1 MAIAT
6 LSAQTM
12 NEHEHKATVCGWL
25 VKYGVTEILWE
36 QANKHDIPVFT
47 LEASEGRPDMLFR
60 ANDRWVVVEF
70 KRGDRLTTVLD
81 AKLELL
87 DYVDDFVNGSAT
99 YKANGKVVIPE
110 TFIVATGA
118 SPDAAV
124 LDRPSPTEQ
133 RGYEHPVWPLAE
145 RADAKMYVRDMWK
158 VYSYLGFDYKTDPT
172 VGILTSDRF
181 GTQQTKHYQWFD
193 DPGPW
198 QPSMMHNHRGEW
210 YELL

>member
-12 NEHEHKATVCGWL
+12 NEHEHKAIVCGWL
-25 VKYGVTEILWE
+25 VKYGVTQIFWE

-99 YKANGKVVIPE
+99 YKANG
-110 TFIVATGA
+110 
-118 SPDAAV
+118 
-124 LDRPSPTEQ
+124 
-133 RGYEHPVWPLAE
+133 
-145 RADAKMYVRDMWK
+145 
-158 VYSYLGFDYKTDPT
+158 
-172 VGILTSDRF
+172 
-181 GTQQTKHYQWFD
+181 
-193 DPGPW
+193 
-198 QPSMMHNHRGEW
+198 
-210 YELL
+210 